1 MGLKDYFEPILK
13 PLSVWKSKVT
23 TSEWGYVEI
32 VNKLSTDQKFDIDV
46 MREKVIQEPQTEVIK
61 PNSLNYYILLAF
73 GNAIEFD
80 LKRLPKEKPKSI
92 VEIQKLIES
101 QFPEIN
107 LPKSVVEFQK
117 YLHTL
122 SLATLLSES
131 NEDIAVS
138 EVNKTFKIYK
148 YAITTNGVLIAKW
161 LDISLKIKTLYPE
174 IHINLKEVEKN
185 EQ

>member
-1 MGLKDYFEPILK
+1 MGLREFFELISSPVSKLK
-13 PLSVWKSKVT
+13 EKISAT
-23 TSEWGYVEI
+23 EWGAVEI
-32 VNKLSTDQKFDIDV
+32 VNKLSTDQKYDIEI
-46 MREKVIQEPQTEVIK
+46 MKEKIIEEPQTEVIK
-61 PNSLNYYILLAF
+61 PHSLNYYILLAF

-92 VEIQKLIES
+92 VEIQNLIES

-107 LPKSVVEFQK
+107 LPQSVIEFQK

-122 SLATLLSES
+122 ALATLLSETS
-131 NEDIAVS
+131 EEIAVS

-148 YAITTNGVLIAKW
+148 YKITTNGVLIAKW

-174 IHINLKEVEKN
+174 IHINLKEVKKDE
-185 EQ
+185 